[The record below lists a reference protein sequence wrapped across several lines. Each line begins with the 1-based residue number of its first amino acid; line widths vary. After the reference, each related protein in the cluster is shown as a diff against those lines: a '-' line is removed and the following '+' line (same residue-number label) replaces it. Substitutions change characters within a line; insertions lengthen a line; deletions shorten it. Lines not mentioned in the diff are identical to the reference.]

1 MTEPLVSIV
10 IPVLRDSV
18 KLERLLNVLDQQRRE
33 VGFDSD
39 QYEVIVSNGDET
51 DLSVAALKRKC
62 TSKIQYNGL
71 IIPYSRLKCL

>member
-33 VGFDSD
+33 VGFYSD
-39 QYEVIVSNGDET
+39 QYEVG
-51 DLSVAALKRKC
+51 
-62 TSKIQYNGL
+62 TS
-71 IIPYSRLKCL
+71 